1 MSKQSGLTT
10 LIEPIVVGMDYEM
23 IGVEYLPQGKHSIL
37 RIYIDKPE
45 GIDVDDC
52 GHVSRQVSAMLDVED
67 PIKGEYSLEVSSP
80 GLDRPLF
87 TAAHFAQFIGSNANV
102 KLKMPING
110 QRKFLGI
117 IKGVISDS
125 KSADVLDLEAN
136 GESVSI
142 PFDLI
147 DKANLVPEF

>member
-1 MSKQSGLTT
+1 MSNQSGLNA

-23 IGVEYLPQGKHSIL
+23 VGVEYLPQGKHSVL

-52 GHVSRQVSAMLDVED
+52 GHVSRQISAMLDVED

-80 GLDRPLF
+80 GMDRPLF
-87 TAAHFAQFIGSNANV
+87 TAAHFEQFVGNKANV
-102 KLKMPING
+102 RLKIPVNS
-110 QRKFLGI
+110 QRKFV
-117 IKGVISDS
+117 GVIGAQND
-125 KSADVLDLEAN
+125 DTVNLEVN
-136 GESVSI
+136 GENIEI

>member
-1 MSKQSGLTT
+1 MSKQSGIKA
-10 LIEPIVVGMDYEM
+10 LIEPIVVGMDYELV
-23 IGVEYLPQGKHSIL
+23 GVEYLPQGKHSIL
-37 RIYIDKPE
+37 RIYIDKPD

-52 GHVSRQVSAMLDVED
+52 GDVSRQVSAMLDVED

-87 TAAHFAQFIGSNANV
+87 TPAHFEQFVGCRANLR
-102 KLKMPING
+102 LKMPIDG
-110 QRKFLGI
+110 QRKFI
-117 IKGVISDS
+117 GVI
-125 KSADVLDLEAN
+125 KSQSGDVMNLEAD
-136 GESVSI
+136 GKSVAI

>member
-1 MSKQSGLTT
+1 MSKQSGLNA

-23 IGVEYLPQGKHSIL
+23 VGVEYLPQGKHSIL

-52 GHVSRQVSAMLDVED
+52 GHVSRQVGAMLDVED

-80 GLDRPLF
+80 GVDRPLF
-87 TAAHFAQFIGSNANV
+87 TPAHFKQFAGKSVN
-102 KLKMPING
+102 LRSKMPVNG
-110 QRKFLGI
+110 QRKFVGTI
-117 IKGVISDS
+117 VDQNDD
-125 KSADVLDLEAN
+125 AVNLEVN
-136 GESVSI
+136 GENVSI